1 MTEQEEKMQS
11 LYMEFQVLGQN
22 IKQLEEKTH
31 ALNDQLMDLT
41 ITNQSLEDM
50 KKIKPDTEILVPLS
64 GGIYAKAQLKDSK
77 NVVVNVGANTTL
89 VKDIPST
96 KTLIE
101 TQIEEVKKLQEN
113 LVNQMQAQT
122 TKAALLE
129 QQINEMASTLKK

>member
-1 MTEQEEKMQS
+1 MKEKEEKLQS

-31 ALNDQLMDLT
+31 ALNNQLMELT
-41 ITNQSLEDM
+41 FTNQSLEDM

-64 GGIYAKAQLKDSK
+64 GGIYAKAKLKDSK
-77 NVVVNVGANTTL
+77 NVIVNVGANTTI
-89 VKDIPST
+89 VKDVQST

-101 TQIEEVKKLQEN
+101 TQIEEVKKLQAN
-113 LVNQMQAQT
+113 LVNQMQVQT
-122 TKAALLE
+122 TKAALIE

>member
-1 MTEQEEKMQS
+1 MTEQEENLQS
-11 LYMEFQVLGQN
+11 LYMEFQMLGQN
-22 IKQLEEKTH
+22 IKQLEEKTQ

-41 ITNQSLEDM
+41 ITNQSLDDI

-77 NVVVNVGANTTL
+77 NVIVNVGANTTL
-89 VKDIPST
+89 VKDLQST

-101 TQIEEVKKLQEN
+101 NQIEEVKKLQEN
-113 LVNQMQAQT
+113 LVKQMQVNT

-129 QQINEMASTLKK
+129 RQINEMASTIKK